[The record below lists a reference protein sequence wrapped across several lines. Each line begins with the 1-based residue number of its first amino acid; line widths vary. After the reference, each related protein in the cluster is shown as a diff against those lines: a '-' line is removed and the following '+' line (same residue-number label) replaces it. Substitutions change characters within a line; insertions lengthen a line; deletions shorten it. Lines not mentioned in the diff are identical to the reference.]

1 MVLNIKEGLD
11 IQRLSKDG
19 FSLCPWY
26 CFPALD
32 ALELID
38 LSDKIVFEDGL
49 GISTLFYAHKAK
61 KVDGVET
68 NLEWFRNV
76 QETLLHHNLLSNTF
90 LKYVPEPT
98 SENYVLTPEE
108 VRQYDVIV
116 IDGQMRDET
125 ALSALKYAKSGTT
138 IIIDNWMQ
146 EAVWIASQEVQA
158 DVAKHPHAL
167 YYSEN
172 PNHLDW
178 CTAIVTIK

>member
-11 IQRLSKDG
+11 IQRLSKDE
-19 FSLCPWY
+19 FSLMPWY
-26 CFPALD
+26 VFGALD

-38 LSDKIVFEDGL
+38 LSDKIVFEYGL

-61 KVDGVET
+61 KIDGVET

-76 QETLLHHNLLSNTF
+76 QETLLHHSLLSKTF

-98 SENYVLTPEE
+98 ITNYVLKADE
-108 VRQYDVIV
+108 VKNYDLIV
-116 IDGQMRDET
+116 IDGAERDAT
-125 ALSALKYAKSGTT
+125 ALSALRYAKSGTI

-146 EAVWIASQEVQA
+146 EAVWIASQEVRA
-158 DVAKHPHAL
+158 EFSKHPHAL

-172 PNHLDW
+172 TKHLDW
-178 CTAIVTIK
+178 CTAWVTIK